1 MSARRLRDGTLE
13 VRARRGAERMK
24 LWPNRPS
31 KYLKD
36 LFAEAGVPAF
46 ERADLPLVWL
56 DGELVF
62 TGALGMDIRFCDELA
77 HDDTLVRFEFRVCSE
92 RPRTGPISPTGP
104 LRSVEAGA
112 ENVFSAF
119 AGTSDACGLFFIT
132 SVECETCLTSEVWQS
147 G

>member
-1 MSARRLRDGTLE
+1 
-13 VRARRGAERMK
+13 MK

-77 HDDTLVRFEFRVCSE
+77 HDDTLVRFEFRSEASLLGAPADRPNLADRPASE
-92 RPRTGPISPTGP
+92 RRGG
-104 LRSVEAGA
+104 R
-112 ENVFSAF
+112 
-119 AGTSDACGLFFIT
+119 
-132 SVECETCLTSEVWQS
+132 
-147 G
+147 